1 MLAVALPL
9 LFATCMYGQKNYK
22 LTGKI
27 ISATNTPIADA
38 VVSVQ
43 DTLNATT
50 KADGEFTFKLRDKSG
65 VISVWAPGYLPVRQ
79 LLNGRTEV
87 VIMMISDNQ
96 YKHNEQVVLPF
107 RGDNTEISDYTAA
120 TNIAKKDFLLGSAKI
135 DRALAGQVAGLQVKC
150 GSGMPGEGSY
160 YNLRGIRSLT
170 GDNAPLIV
178 VNGVPYL
185 PDKNESPIIGGLT
198 RDIFQAY
205 NINDIQNI
213 TVLKGAEAAMY
224 GSMGSNGVILI
235 QTDGASSN
243 DMETKVSYYGQY
255 GVTWSDKR
263 IPLLGGKDY

>member
-1 MLAVALPL
+1 MKNIKRILAVALPL

-27 ISATNTPIADA
+27 ISATNKPIADA

-107 RGDNTEISDYTAA
+107 R
-120 TNIAKKDFLLGSAKI
+120 
-135 DRALAGQVAGLQVKC
+135 R
-150 GSGMPGEGSY
+150 
-160 YNLRGIRSLT
+160 
-170 GDNAPLIV
+170 
-178 VNGVPYL
+178 
-185 PDKNESPIIGGLT
+185 
-198 RDIFQAY
+198 
-205 NINDIQNI
+205 
-213 TVLKGAEAAMY
+213 
-224 GSMGSNGVILI
+224 
-235 QTDGASSN
+235 
-243 DMETKVSYYGQY
+243 
-255 GVTWSDKR
+255 
-263 IPLLGGKDY
+263 

>member
-1 MLAVALPL
+1 MKNIKRILAVALPL

-27 ISATNTPIADA
+27 ISATNKPIADA

-107 RGDNTEISDYTAA
+107 RGDNTEISDYTTA
-120 TNIAKKDFLLGSAKI
+120 TNITKKDFLLGSSKI
-135 DRALAGQVAGLQVKC
+135 DRALAGQVAGLQVKR
-150 GSGMPGEGSY
+150 GSGMPGEG
-160 YNLRGIRSLT
+160 R
-170 GDNAPLIV
+170 
-178 VNGVPYL
+178 
-185 PDKNESPIIGGLT
+185 
-198 RDIFQAY
+198 
-205 NINDIQNI
+205 
-213 TVLKGAEAAMY
+213 
-224 GSMGSNGVILI
+224 
-235 QTDGASSN
+235 
-243 DMETKVSYYGQY
+243 
-255 GVTWSDKR
+255 
-263 IPLLGGKDY
+263 

>member
-135 DRALAGQVAGLQVKC
+135 DRALAGQVAGLQVKR

-213 TVLKGAEAAMY
+213 TVLKGAEAAM
-224 GSMGSNGVILI
+224 
-235 QTDGASSN
+235 
-243 DMETKVSYYGQY
+243 
-255 GVTWSDKR
+255 
-263 IPLLGGKDY
+263 

>member
-135 DRALAGQVAGLQVKC
+135 DRALAGQVAGLQVKR

-160 YNLRGIRSLT
+160 YFTFQYKFDKEMAKRGYITVDKGSVT
-170 GDNAPLIV
+170 
-178 VNGVPYL
+178 VNGVSLTVCNPTDDTFQVAIIPYTYEHTNFHTFEIGSVVNIEF
-185 PDKNESPIIGGLT
+185 DIIGKYIS
-198 RDIFQAY
+198 RM
-205 NINDIQNI
+205 IQY
-213 TVLKGAEAAMY
+213 K
-224 GSMGSNGVILI
+224 
-235 QTDGASSN
+235 
-243 DMETKVSYYGQY
+243 
-255 GVTWSDKR
+255 
-263 IPLLGGKDY
+263 